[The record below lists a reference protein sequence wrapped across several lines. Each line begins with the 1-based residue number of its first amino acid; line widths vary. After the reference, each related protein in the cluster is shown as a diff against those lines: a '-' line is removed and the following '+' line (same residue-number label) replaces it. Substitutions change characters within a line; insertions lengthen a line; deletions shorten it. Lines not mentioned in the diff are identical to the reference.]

1 MELIKKSFSAGLL
14 ISLGGT
20 VYLAIENKI
29 VAAFLFSIAL
39 FSICYF
45 KCYLFTGKV
54 GYISGIKNIPNYMA
68 IWLGNFIGCSVGAIA
83 IRIAKP
89 DIVDKANRLM
99 QIKINQSYAQALI
112 LGFLCGVLMYI
123 AVEQFCVRESGFE
136 KVFSI
141 FICIPVFILSGF
153 EHCIADIF
161 YSAVA
166 IKHINEIFIY
176 LIYIMIIT
184 LGNTIGAISARK
196 LLGKGGDKNAG

>member
-99 QIKINQSYAQALI
+99 QIKINQSYVQALI

-123 AVEQFCVRESGFE
+123 AVE
-136 KVFSI
+136 
-141 FICIPVFILSGF
+141 
-153 EHCIADIF
+153 
-161 YSAVA
+161 
-166 IKHINEIFIY
+166 
-176 LIYIMIIT
+176 
-184 LGNTIGAISARK
+184 
-196 LLGKGGDKNAG
+196 